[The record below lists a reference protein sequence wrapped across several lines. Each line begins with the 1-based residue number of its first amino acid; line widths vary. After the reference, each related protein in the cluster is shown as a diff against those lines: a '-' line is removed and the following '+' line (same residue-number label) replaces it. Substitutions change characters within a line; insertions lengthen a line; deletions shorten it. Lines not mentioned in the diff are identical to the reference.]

1 MDEGTVLSSTVHLL
15 VRPVKDMAGPVI
27 PKPSPGAGAA
37 QKDDPGFH
45 PGILPVFQKFPDN
58 GKGSFYPEDQNL
70 NRTVQLMD
78 RRDPDEDKHLSPQGE
93 RR

>member
-15 VRPVKDMAGPVI
+15 VRPVKDMTGPVI
-27 PKPSPGAGAA
+27 PTPSPRTDSSEAP
-37 QKDDPGFH
+37 DR
-45 PGILPVFQKFPDN
+45 ILSHILAIISKSRERMKN
-58 GKGSFYPEDQNL
+58 TFYPEDQNL